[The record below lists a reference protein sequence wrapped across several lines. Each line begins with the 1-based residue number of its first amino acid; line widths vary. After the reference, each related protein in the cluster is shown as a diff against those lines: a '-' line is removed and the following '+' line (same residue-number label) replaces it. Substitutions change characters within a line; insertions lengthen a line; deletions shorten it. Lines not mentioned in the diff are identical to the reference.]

1 MCGASALAISPVL
14 YTVRFYKA
22 PLSFTLRIKTWV
34 VVYWAKQK
42 SIFFLQHFSADAAIQ
57 IGRYYKKWVMLL
69 NTSMFALN
77 WCTHAG
83 KTEES
88 VFQNMAY
95 RPTVYRT
102 GAISLKKWSFEVHQ
116 KRLFQLSLRHFQ
128 FRWRPIQLLKRENGT
143 IISSEVN
150 IIGWPKT

>member
-1 MCGASALAISPVL
+1 MCGASAPAISPVL

-22 PLSFTLRIKTWV
+22 PLSFTLSQTKIN
-34 VVYWAKQK
+34 
-42 SIFFLQHFSADAAIQ
+42 FFLQHFSADAAIQ

-95 RPTVYRT
+95 RPTAYRT
-102 GAISLKKWSFEVHQ
+102 GAISLKK
-116 KRLFQLSLRHFQ
+116 
-128 FRWRPIQLLKRENGT
+128 
-143 IISSEVN
+143 
-150 IIGWPKT
+150 